1 MKHSLVLLL
10 FCILTSC
17 EVLKNHV
24 NQPLTS
30 LQVTTPEELAEAAK
44 ADTNVMAAI
53 EQVRA
58 YNANNKQDKAWIRYT
73 SQLRR
78 SIKRMSPSQQGLF
91 ATVVMVTCSNE
102 NEGNVAFL
110 SLMSGEKGFTKSPGK
125 QRWQYEAASILDPIG
140 WLKSGFIG
148 QSEVYFLTVHGRGTN
163 AWNEYRQIRDSAES
177 SQYPRSKVPACLMK
191 LVR

>member
-1 MKHSLVLLL
+1 MLLL
-10 FCILTSC
+10 SCALTSC
-17 EVLKNHV
+17 DSVKMHV
-24 NQPLTS
+24 SQKLTS
-30 LQVTTPEELAEAAK
+30 PHVTTPEELAQSAQ
-44 ADTNVMAAI
+44 ADPDVMAAI

-58 YNANNKQDKAWIRYT
+58 YNSNNRQDKAWIRYT
-73 SQLRR
+73 PQLRR
-78 SIKRMSPSQQGLF
+78 AIKKMSSRQQGIF

>member
-1 MKHSLVLLL
+1 MKHFLVLLL
-10 FCILTSC
+10 SCALTSC
-17 EVLKNHV
+17 DSMKKRVSQK
-24 NQPLTS
+24 LTAPHA
-30 LQVTTPEELAEAAK
+30 TTPEELAESAQ

-91 ATVVMVTCSNE
+91 ATVVMVTCSHE
-102 NEGNVAFL
+102 NEGDFAFL
-110 SLMSGEKGFTKSPGK
+110 SLMSGVRELRKSPGELK
-125 QRWQYEAASILDPIG
+125 WQYEAARILDPIG

-148 QSEVYFLTVHGRGTN
+148 HSEVYFLTIHGRGTN